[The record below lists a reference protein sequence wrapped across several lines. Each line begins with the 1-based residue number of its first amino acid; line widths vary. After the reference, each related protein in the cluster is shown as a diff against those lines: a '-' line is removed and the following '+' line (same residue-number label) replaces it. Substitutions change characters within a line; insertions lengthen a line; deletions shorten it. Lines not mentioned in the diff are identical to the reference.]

1 MTRSRPTR
9 SPTSIRG
16 QAGPRRDPAAVLATS
31 TFSAGLLLL
40 PHQIQTDAK
49 HLYYMLR
56 TLDDLVDENDPR
68 AEQRVEAV
76 ERWAK
81 GAQADTPETRT
92 LARLSRRYAL
102 PSDALIEFCQ
112 GMRHDL
118 QSKQIETEADLE
130 LYCQR
135 VAGTVGIMLATL
147 LGTTHPDGEE
157 KMATLGRAMQR
168 TNILRDID
176 EDLSHDR
183 TYIARTTIARFGA
196 PIPGAREDLLRDQI
210 HRADAL
216 YEDGIG
222 AIPLL
227 RHGSEAMALSTAL
240 YREILR
246 QIERDGFG
254 RKPGRATVPTW
265 RKRLIATEQHRPRT
279 SRPHAEPNSELA
291 SQPKPARRVP
301 NQ

>member
-9 SPTSIRG
+9 SPTSISG
-16 QAGPRRDPAAVLATS
+16 QAGPHRDPAAVLATS

-40 PHQIQTDAK
+40 PHRLQCDAK
-49 HLYYMLR
+49 RLYYTLR

-76 ERWAK
+76 ERWAT
-81 GAQADTPETRT
+81 GTRADTPETRT
-92 LARLSRRYAL
+92 LTRLSRRYAL
-102 PSDALIEFCQ
+102 PSEALIEFCH

-118 QSKQIETEADLE
+118 ESKEIETEADLE
-130 LYCQR
+130 AYCQR
-135 VAGTVGIMLATL
+135 VAGTVGIMLAAL
-147 LGTTHPDGEE
+147 LGTTHPDGAQ

-176 EDLSHDR
+176 EDLSHGR
-183 TYIARTTIARFGA
+183 TYIARATIARFG
-196 PIPGAREDLLRDQI
+196 PPLPGAREDLIRDQI
-210 HRADAL
+210 DCADAL
-216 YEDGIG
+216 YEDGMD

-227 RHGSEAMALSTAL
+227 RHGSQAMALSTTL

-254 RKPGRATVPTW
+254 RKPGRATVPAW
-265 RKRLIATEQHRPRT
+265 RKRQIAAEQRRLPLSH
-279 SRPHAEPNSELA
+279 
-291 SQPKPARRVP
+291 ARRTRLRARRREQTP
-301 NQ
+301 APRR

>member
-9 SPTSIRG
+9 SPASIRG
-16 QAGPRRDPAAVLATS
+16 QAGPHRDPAAVLAAS

-40 PHQIQTDAK
+40 PDQLQTDAK

-56 TLDDLVDENDPR
+56 TLDDLVDENDPD

-81 GAQADTPETRT
+81 GTHTDTPETHT
-92 LARLSRRYAL
+92 LTRLSQRYAL
-102 PSDALIEFCQ
+102 PSNALIEFCQ

-118 QSKQIETEADLE
+118 QGKEIETEDDLE

-183 TYIARTTIARFGA
+183 TYIARTTIERFGP

-216 YEDGIG
+216 YEDGI
-222 AIPLL
+222 AAVPLL
-227 RHGSEAMALSTAL
+227 RHGSEAMALSTTL

-254 RKPGRATVPTW
+254 RKPGRATVPAW
-265 RKRLIATEQHRPRT
+265 RKSQIATRQHRLWT
-279 SRPHAEPNSELA
+279 SRPLAQPNTET
-291 SQPKPARRVP
+291 KPAANAVP

>member
-1 MTRSRPTR
+1 
-9 SPTSIRG
+9 
-16 QAGPRRDPAAVLATS
+16 
-31 TFSAGLLLL
+31 
-40 PHQIQTDAK
+40 
-49 HLYYMLR
+49 MLR
-56 TLDDLVDENDPR
+56 TLDDLVDEHDPD

-81 GAQADTPETRT
+81 GTHTDTPETRT
-92 LARLSRRYAL
+92 LARLARRYPL

-118 QSKQIETEADLE
+118 HGREIETEDDLE

-135 VAGTVGIMLATL
+135 VAGTVGIMLTRL
-147 LGTTHPDGEE
+147 LGTTHPDGEQ

-183 TYIARTTIARFGA
+183 TYIARTTIERFGP

-210 HRADAL
+210 DRADAL

-227 RHGSEAMALSTAL
+227 SHGSEAMALSTTL

-254 RKPGRATVPTW
+254 RKPGRATVSAW
-265 RKRLIATEQHRPRT
+265 RKHLIATEQHHQPATRRQ
-279 SRPHAEPNSELA
+279 AEPTPRAAEDQA
-291 SQPKPARRVP
+291 ARSGLP